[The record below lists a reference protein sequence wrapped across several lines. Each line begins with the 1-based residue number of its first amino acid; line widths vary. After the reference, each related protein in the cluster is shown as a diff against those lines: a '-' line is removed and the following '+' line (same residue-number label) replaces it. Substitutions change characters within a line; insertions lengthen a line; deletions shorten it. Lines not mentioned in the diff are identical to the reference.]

1 MASRRANSTSTGRKK
16 IEIRPIESEEAR
28 KVCFSRRRTGLFNK
42 LSELSTMCGA
52 EVAAVAFSPGGKAFS
67 FGHPSVES
75 VLDRIRTSKY
85 SSEALQVV
93 AAMDGSSG
101 GGNRALEELNRE
113 RGEVRAQ
120 LAAIKARNKAVAES
134 LAKARAEGCQAAAWL
149 ELAND
154 VSQMGAEDL
163 VAFAAALAKV
173 RADVA
178 VRCDQV
184 LQDALIIS
192 RTMRGGGYE
201 FERGGSGTSACGMEM
216 TQQQQQQLN
225 MMMEELMMELAPP
238 GADMVQQQQI

>member
-1 MASRRANSTSTGRKK
+1 LRSW
-16 IEIRPIESEEAR
+16 PIESEEAR

-75 VLDRIRTSKY
+75 VLDRIRASNC
-85 SSEALQVV
+85 SSEAQVG
-93 AAMDGSSG
+93 AAKDGSSSG
-101 GGNRALEELNRE
+101 GRNRALAELNRE

-120 LAAIKARNKAVAES
+120 LAAIKARNKAVDES
-134 LAKARAEGCQAAAWL
+134 MAKARAESCQAAAWL

-154 VSQMGAEDL
+154 VSQMGEEDQ
-163 VAFAAALAKV
+163 VAFAVALAKV

-178 VRCDQV
+178 VRSEQV
-184 LQDALIIS
+184 LQDALSVS
-192 RTMRGGGYE
+192 RIMRGGGGE
-201 FERGGSGTSACGMEM
+201 FERGGTSASGGMEM
-216 TQQQQQQLN
+216 TQQQQQQQLN

-238 GADMVQQQQI
+238 GGDMMQ